1 MKTRLIYFIFC
12 LSFILQAQDV
22 FIANKTYPVVF
33 EDTTLN
39 ANMKTNIVEDLTL
52 YFTYS
57 EDFSDAFKFDYVRND
72 GAVMFYHC
80 NSISKDLFENL
91 KCQHLGGTTNLFVN
105 TAVTEFYKSQ
115 YAMLENCGIT
125 NAFERATEFVNS
137 LHTGCI
143 TNQPIQK
150 KIEFMV
156 ANPHNTAPNY
166 TISEKL
172 EALHGWL
179 NADYYPVSIACFLKG
194 KVWSNDNEDRYV
206 FLIRRK
212 HRNNS
217 KYNSYSDLAIVYY
230 NNRWSLIAIELTK

>member
-1 MKTRLIYFIFC
+1 MKTRLTYFIFC

-105 TAVTEFYKSQ
+105 TDGIIIFSGKTLIFNVLSFLNIVSFISSVVVVIIFVKKSG
-115 YAMLENCGIT
+115 ATFANVFPFTSVIISLFCVLLSVCSVLFSVSVLSMLT
-125 NAFERATEFVNS
+125 SV
-137 LHTGCI
+137 
-143 TNQPIQK
+143 
-150 KIEFMV
+150 
-156 ANPHNTAPNY
+156 
-166 TISEKL
+166 ISE
-172 EALHGWL
+172 
-179 NADYYPVSIACFLKG
+179 
-194 KVWSNDNEDRYV
+194 
-206 FLIRRK
+206 
-212 HRNNS
+212 
-217 KYNSYSDLAIVYY
+217 
-230 NNRWSLIAIELTK
+230 